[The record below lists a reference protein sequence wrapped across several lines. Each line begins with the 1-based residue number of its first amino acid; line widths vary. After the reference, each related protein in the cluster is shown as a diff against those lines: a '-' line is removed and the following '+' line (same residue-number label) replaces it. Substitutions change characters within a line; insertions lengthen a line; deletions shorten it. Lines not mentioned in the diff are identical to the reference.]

1 MNATEQTPEQFRWEH
16 DSLGEIEVPKEALY
30 GAQTQRAMT
39 NFQITGRADAYA
51 DDPLDRQGQK
61 SQRLLHNQC
70 GFLDDERLKYITEAC
85 DEVISGQAG
94 FVVYYRLHPRRG
106 GHVV

>member
-39 NFQITGRADAYA
+39 NFQITGRHAARRSA
-51 DDPLDRQGQK
+51 RSARLE
-61 SQRLLHNQC
+61 SQRLINNS
-70 GFLDDERLKYITEAC
+70 R
-85 DEVISGQAG
+85 ISMTNA
-94 FVVYYRLHPRRG
+94 
-106 GHVV
+106 